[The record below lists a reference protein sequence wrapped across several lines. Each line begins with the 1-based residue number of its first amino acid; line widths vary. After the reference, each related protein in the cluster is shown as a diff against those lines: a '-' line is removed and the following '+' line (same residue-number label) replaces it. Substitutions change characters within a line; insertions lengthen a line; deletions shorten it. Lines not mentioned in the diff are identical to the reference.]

1 MTGTA
6 PDAGAKAKKV
16 WRRLSVLQRNILMAA
31 AEAGGNVVGTA
42 RHSALEGLRDNG
54 LIEGLSLTP
63 LGHTV
68 ASTKPE

>member
-1 MTGTA
+1 MNGTA
-6 PDAGAKAKKV
+6 PAAGAKAKQI

-31 AEAGGNVVGTA
+31 ADTGGNVVGKA
-42 RHSALEGLRDNG
+42 RDSALEGLRDKG

-63 LGHTV
+63 LGRTV